1 MKEDILIP
9 KVEEMAIAILP
20 GEDPEIW
27 DVFLINLKKEPI
39 TFVLVNSTGYGEIN
53 GETLKTTTLRYFFES
68 IGPETAVKVE
78 PIESKLF
85 ALANEYWVSF
95 VHNQLMY
102 DKKYVFVSDSITTD
116 NLTTVPY
123 LQKKGVMIR

>member
-1 MKEDILIP
+1 MKEDIFIP
-9 KVEEMAIAILP
+9 KVEEMAVAIVP
-20 GEDPEIW
+20 SEDPEIW

-53 GETLKTTTLRYFFES
+53 GEALKTTTLRYFFET
-68 IGPETAVKVE
+68 IGPETAVKIE
-78 PIESKLF
+78 PIASKLF

>member
-9 KVEEMAIAILP
+9 KVEEMAVAIVP

-53 GETLKTTTLRYFFES
+53 GEALKTTTLRYFFES
-68 IGPETAVKVE
+68 IGPQTAVKVE

>member
-9 KVEEMAIAILP
+9 KVEEMAIAIVP
-20 GEDPEIW
+20 SEDPEIW

-39 TFVLVNSTGYGEIN
+39 TFVLVNSTGYGEVN
-53 GETLKTTTLRYFFES
+53 GETLKTTTLRYFFET

-102 DKKYVFVSDSITTD
+102 DKKYIFVSDSITTD

>member
-9 KVEEMAIAILP
+9 KVEEMAVAIVP
-20 GEDPEIW
+20 SEDPEIW
-27 DVFLINLKKEPI
+27 DVFLLNLKKEPI

-53 GETLKTTTLRYFFES
+53 GEVLKTTTLRYFFET

-95 VHNQLMY
+95 MHNQLMY
-102 DKKYVFVSDSITTD
+102 DKKYIFVSDSITTD